1 MKCNKCLLK
10 NDIILEAKSVKL
22 NFTFGS
28 DMIYI
33 SFSLKPIYIDKL
45 KSEVIAS
52 SFDINNY
59 GKATLISLS
68 ALKEKMF
75 PNYIIQQFEKILL
88 NS

>member
-1 MKCNKCLLK
+1 MR
-10 NDIILEAKSVKL
+10 
-22 NFTFGS
+22 

-33 SFSLKPIYIDKL
+33 SFSLKPVYIDKL

-68 ALKEKMF
+68 AFKEKMF